1 MRISNINRLSKAII
15 MVDTSSITI
24 TNFENLHQS
33 AIEIRGM
40 EIDVLIARLND
51 KIAGRNIT
59 SFQSLK

>member
-24 TNFENLHQS
+24 TNFEKLLQS

-40 EIDVLIARLND
+40 EIDVLIAHLND

>member
-1 MRISNINRLSKAII
+1 

-24 TNFENLHQS
+24 TNFEKLHQS

-40 EIDVLIARLND
+40 EIDVLIAHLND